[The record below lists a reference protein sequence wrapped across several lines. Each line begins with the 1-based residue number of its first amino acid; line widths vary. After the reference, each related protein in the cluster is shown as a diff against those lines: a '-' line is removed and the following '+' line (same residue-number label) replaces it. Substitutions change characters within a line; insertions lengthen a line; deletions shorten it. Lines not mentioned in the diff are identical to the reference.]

1 MDIGDRIERTLRSAL
16 ATVSQGGAPPTL
28 VEALEHALFPGGA
41 RIRPQLC
48 LSVALACGDRW
59 PELSNAAAAAVEL
72 FHCASLVHDDLPCF
86 DDAPLRRGRPTVHRI
101 FGEPLAVLVGDQLI
115 VLGFEVLAR
124 AAEMAPQKLPAL
136 MRVMAS
142 GVGMPRGIIAGQA
155 WESEECIPMATY
167 RRAKTGALFEAAA
180 MAGAIAAGRDGESF
194 RRLGQRVGEAYQVA
208 DDIQDVVG
216 SAEQMGKPSGR
227 DMALGRPNVAQKLGL
242 QGSERLFDKLM
253 GEALESL
260 PLCEKPEGIALWLRA
275 VGERLARLTRPAQP
289 SPPRANRW
297 EADEESTPAY

>member
-16 ATVSQGGAPPTL
+16 ASVSQGGAPPTL

-48 LSVALACGDRW
+48 LTVALACGDRR

-124 AAEMAPQKLPAL
+124 AAETAPQRLPAL

-208 DDIQDVVG
+208 DDIQDMVG

-227 DMALGRPNVAQKLGL
+227 DMALGRPNVAQKLGV

-275 VGERLARLTRPAQP
+275 VGERLARLCRPAQGL
-289 SPPRANRW
+289 SR
-297 EADEESTPAY
+297 EVESGAA